1 MKPFKICYLLFD
13 KLGSIITTKLQTFFW
28 AVGFARASTN
38 HCTANLMGKADTI
51 GNQPKPSYI

>member
-28 AVGFARASTN
+28 AVGFA
-38 HCTANLMGKADTI
+38 
-51 GNQPKPSYI
+51 